1 MIKFILT
8 VQLCSIIHMDCM
20 KEFQSNVVFNSYY
33 ECMVSGYARSINT
46 LNNMGEQF
54 VDRTK
59 IVVKFSCQEATD
71 S

>member
-8 VQLCSIIHMDCM
+8 VQLCSMVHMDCM

>member
-8 VQLCSIIHMDCM
+8 VQLCSMVHMDCM

-46 LNNMGEQF
+46 LNDMGEQF

>member
-8 VQLCSIIHMDCM
+8 VQLCSMVHMDCM

-54 VDRTK
+54 VGRTK

>member
-1 MIKFILT
+1 MIKFILII
-8 VQLCSIIHMDCM
+8 QLCSLVHMDCM
-20 KEFQSNVVFNSYY
+20 KEFQSNIVFNSYY
-33 ECMVSGYARSINT
+33 ECMTSGHECSINT

-59 IVVKFSCQEATD
+59 IVIKFSCQEATD

>member
-8 VQLCSIIHMDCM
+8 VQLCSIVHMDCM
-20 KEFQSNVVFNSYY
+20 KEFQSNIVFNSYY
-33 ECMVSGYARSINT
+33 ECMVSGHERSINT

-54 VDRTK
+54 VGRTK
-59 IVVKFSCQEATD
+59 IVVKFSCQETTD

>member
-46 LNNMGEQF
+46 LNDMGEQF

>member
-8 VQLCSIIHMDCM
+8 VQLCSIVHMDCM
-20 KEFQSNVVFNSYY
+20 KEFQSNIVFNSYY
-33 ECMVSGYARSINT
+33 ECMVSGYERSINT

>member
-1 MIKFILT
+1 MIKFFLT
-8 VQLCSIIHMDCM
+8 IQLCSLVHMDCM

>member
-1 MIKFILT
+1 
-8 VQLCSIIHMDCM
+8 MDCM
-20 KEFQSNVVFNSYY
+20 KEFQSNIVFNSYY
-33 ECMVSGYARSINT
+33 ECMTSGHERSLDT

-59 IVVKFSCQEATD
+59 IVIKFSCQEATG